1 MFGKV
6 LLYEDIILY
15 EDDDMDTT
23 SAISED
29 DEYRDFSD
37 PEVCIDLFRRMR
49 GTSLKVNYETQ
60 VSLKRLNS
68 IHFNERAR
76 LLKKKKPLHRKI
88 VDVISEMKLRKMAN
102 PAKKLK
108 KEAPTPDAETNG
120 EKLLETPKKEETKDP
135 FHDYLDTYKKEIDP
149 NATASLPRG
158 VDHDGVEFTAGIP
171 KPVEGPYTPPQKEDD
186 GEGR

>member
-49 GTSLKVNYETQ
+49 GTSLKVNYET
-60 VSLKRLNS
+60 
-68 IHFNERAR
+68 
-76 LLKKKKPLHRKI
+76 
-88 VDVISEMKLRKMAN
+88 
-102 PAKKLK
+102 
-108 KEAPTPDAETNG
+108 
-120 EKLLETPKKEETKDP
+120 
-135 FHDYLDTYKKEIDP
+135 
-149 NATASLPRG
+149 
-158 VDHDGVEFTAGIP
+158 
-171 KPVEGPYTPPQKEDD
+171 
-186 GEGR
+186 

>member
-1 MFGKV
+1 
-6 LLYEDIILY
+6 
-15 EDDDMDTT
+15 MDTT

-120 EKLLETPKKEETKDP
+120 EKLPRRRRLRTRSMTISTPTRRRLIPTQQHLYPEVLTMTVWSS
-135 FHDYLDTYKKEIDP
+135 LQSSP
-149 NATASLPRG
+149 NRLKAP
-158 VDHDGVEFTAGIP
+158 
-171 KPVEGPYTPPQKEDD
+171 TPPSK
-186 GEGR
+186 GG